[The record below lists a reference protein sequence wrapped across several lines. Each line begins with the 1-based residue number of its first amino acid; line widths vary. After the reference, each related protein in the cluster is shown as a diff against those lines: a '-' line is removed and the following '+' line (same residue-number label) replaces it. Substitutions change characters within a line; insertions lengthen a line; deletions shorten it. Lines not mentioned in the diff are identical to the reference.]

1 MNHVTPPACVALAL
15 VLLAAIGCGGGGTQ
29 TLTVFADAS
38 LTGTFGSLG
47 KTFEAAHPGVAVR
60 FDFGGSGALA
70 QRIVRGAPTDLF
82 AAAGTAAMR
91 ESGAPSP
98 RVFARDSLQIAVP
111 KGNPAHVTNLKDLT
125 APGVRVALCAESA
138 PCGAGAR
145 TALAAAGVT
154 VTPVGPDRNGPDQ
167 NGPDQNGGERDGAKA
182 LAKVRLG
189 EADAALVYRTDIRA
203 AGAADGALEAVDLA
217 GTSGAVEDYLIA
229 TVPGTERLAL
239 TREFVD
245 LVLSNEGR
253 KVLAAAGFTPVTG

>member
-1 MNHVTPPACVALAL
+1 MNHFTPPTCVALAL
-15 VLLAAIGCGGGGTQ
+15 VLLVATGCGGGGRQ

-70 QRIVRGAPTDLF
+70 QRIARGAPADLF

-91 ESGAPSP
+91 GSGAPSP
-98 RVFARDSLQIAVP
+98 RVFARDSLQVAVP
-111 KGNPAHVTNLKDLT
+111 KGNPAHVAGLKDLT

-154 VTPVGPDRNGPDQ
+154 VTPIGPDRNGKAPDA
-167 NGPDQNGGERDGAKA
+167 AKV

-189 EADAALVYRTDIRA
+189 EADAALVYRTDVRAA
-203 AGAADGALEAVDLA
+203 AGAVEGVDLPEA
-217 GTSGAVEDYLIA
+217 ARAVEDYLIA

-245 LVLSNEGR
+245 LVLSDEGR
-253 KVLAAAGFTPVTG
+253 KVLGGAGFTPVTG

>member
-1 MNHVTPPACVALAL
+1 MNDVTPPTCAALAL
-15 VLLAAIGCGGGGTQ
+15 VLLAAAGCGGGGRQ

-60 FDFGGSGALA
+60 FDFGGSSALA
-70 QRIVRGAPTDLF
+70 RRIARGAPADLF

-91 ESGAPSP
+91 GSGAPGP

-111 KGNPAHVTNLKDLT
+111 KGNPAHVASLKDLT
-125 APGVRVALCAESA
+125 APGVRVALCAEPA
-138 PCGAGAR
+138 PCGTGAR

-154 VTPVGPDRNGPDQ
+154 VTPVDPDRNGKAPDA
-167 NGPDQNGGERDGAKA
+167 AKV

-189 EADAALVYRTDIRA
+189 AADAALVYRTDVRAA
-203 AGAADGALEAVDLA
+203 AGAVEGVDLPEA
-217 GTSGAVEDYLIA
+217 ASAVEDYLIA

-253 KVLAAAGFTPVTG
+253 KVLGGAGFTPVTG

>member
-70 QRIVRGAPTDLF
+70 QRIVQGAPTDLF

-111 KGNPAHVTNLKDLT
+111 KGNPAHVADLKDLT

-145 TALAAAGVT
+145 AALAAAGVT
-154 VTPVGPDRNGPDQ
+154 LTSV
-167 NGPDQNGGERDGAKA
+167 GGERDGAKA

-203 AGAADGALEAVDLA
+203 AGAVDGALEAVDLPETA
-217 GTSGAVEDYLIA
+217 GAVEDYLIA

-245 LVLSNEGR
+245 LVLSSEGR

>member
-1 MNHVTPPACVALAL
+1 MNHVTPPARVALAL

-111 KGNPAHVTNLKDLT
+111 KGNPAHVASLKDLT
-125 APGVRVALCAESA
+125 APGVRVALCAEPV

-154 VTPVGPDRNGPDQ
+154 VTPVGPDQNGPDQ
-167 NGPDQNGGERDGAKA
+167 NGPDQNGAKA

-203 AGAADGALEAVDLA
+203 AGAADGALEAVDLPETA
-217 GTSGAVEDYLIA
+217 GAVEDYLIA

-245 LVLSNEGR
+245 LVLSSEGR

>member
-1 MNHVTPPACVALAL
+1 MLRAVSSALAL
-15 VLLAAIGCGGGGTQ
+15 ASVLLAATGCGGGGRQ
-29 TLTVFADAS
+29 TLTVFADSS
-38 LTGTFGSLG
+38 LAATFGSLG
-47 KTFEAAHPGVAVR
+47 RTFEAAHPGVAVR
-60 FDFGGSGALA
+60 FEFGGSGALA
-70 QRIVRGAPTDLF
+70 QRIARGAPADLF
-82 AAAGTAAMR
+82 AAAGAAAMR
-91 ESGAPSP
+91 GSGAPGP

-111 KGNPAHVTNLKDLT
+111 KGNPAHVASLKDLT

-154 VTPVGPDRNGPDQ
+154 VTPIGREPDA
-167 NGPDQNGGERDGAKA
+167 AKA

-189 EADAALVYRTDIRA
+189 EADAALVYRTDVRAA
-203 AGAADGALEAVDLA
+203 AGAVEGVDLPA
-217 GTSGAVEDYLIA
+217 AADAVEDYLIA

-253 KVLAAAGFTPVTG
+253 KVLGTAGFTPVTG